1 MNLEFANLQVRFNKI
16 YASKVVILV
25 NIVKYLKVL
34 LRDTAMVTNTYLK
47 LWHFDR
53 ENQVNNV
60 QSKIAHLGCC
70 FSSLYFFS
78 EKFELFSCYS
88 FMFLS

>member
-25 NIVKYLKVL
+25 NIGKYLKVW

-60 QSKIAHLGCC
+60 QSKTAHLDGC
-70 FSSLYFFS
+70 FSSLYFFFR
-78 EKFELFSCYS
+78 EVWVI
-88 FMFLS
+88 